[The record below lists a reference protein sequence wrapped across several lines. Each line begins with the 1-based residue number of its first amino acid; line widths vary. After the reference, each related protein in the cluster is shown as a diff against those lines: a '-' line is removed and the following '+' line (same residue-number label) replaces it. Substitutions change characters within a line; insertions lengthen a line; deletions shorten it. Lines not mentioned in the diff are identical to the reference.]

1 LYSSKFISYSILQGI
16 LKFFFQNENIFQN
29 ENTGIQLVSTKL
41 IYDLNVTV
49 QILNMKS
56 KFKPTCIFVVED
68 DPMYQ
73 RMVRY
78 VMELNPDHQVHVFST
93 GQDCIQ
99 NLHLNPSI
107 VSLDYSLPDM
117 TGEDILKK
125 IKNYNKDISVL
136 ILSSQQDVSTA
147 VKLLR
152 EGAYDYITKDSETN
166 DRLLHT
172 INQVKQQN
180 ELREEV
186 SSLKEELQVNYKV
199 DKSIIGDSN
208 AIKNVFTLL
217 EKAVKTNITISI
229 TGETGTG
236 KEVIAKSI
244 HYNSSRKKEPFVAV
258 NMSAIPKELLESELF
273 GHEKGAF
280 TGANTRKRGMFEM
293 ANKGTLFLD
302 EIGEMDINLQAKV
315 LRALQERE
323 ILRVGA
329 EKTIPFDARVIVATH
344 RNLQDEVSD
353 GNFREDLFYRLL
365 GLPIHLPP
373 LRDRGNDILLL
384 ANFFLKKFT
393 KNNEINAMKLSTE
406 AKSKLLSYAFPG
418 NVRELKAII
427 ELAAVLTN
435 EDKIS
440 DIDIQF
446 NSPKKGANFLSDEMT
461 FEQYKKLI
469 VTHFLEKYDDDI
481 DKVALKLDIGKSTI
495 YRMLKN
501 GKEDIIN

>member
-1 LYSSKFISYSILQGI
+1 
-16 LKFFFQNENIFQN
+16 
-29 ENTGIQLVSTKL
+29 
-41 IYDLNVTV
+41 
-49 QILNMKS
+49 MKS
-56 KFKPTCIFVVED
+56 KFSPTCIFVVED

-73 RMVRY
+73 RLVKY
-78 VMELNPDHQVHVFST
+78 VMELNPDHQVHIFAT
-93 GQDCIQ
+93 GQECLQ

-117 TGEDILKK
+117 TGEEVLKK
-125 IKNYNKDISVL
+125 VKDYNKDISVL

-166 DRLLHT
+166 DRLLHAV
-172 INQVKQQN
+172 NRVKQEN
-180 ELREEV
+180 SLKAEV
-186 SSLKEELQVNYKV
+186 SSLREELETNYKV
-199 DKSIIGDSN
+199 DKSIIGDS
-208 AIKNVFTLL
+208 KPMQQVFSLL
-217 EKAVKTNITISI
+217 EKAIKTNITISI

-258 NMSAIPKELLESELF
+258 NMSAIPKDLLESELF

-323 ILRVGA
+323 IHRVGA
-329 EKTIPFDARVIVATH
+329 EKPVAFDARVIVATH

-365 GLPIHLPP
+365 GLPIALPP
-373 LRDRGNDILLL
+373 LRDRGNDIILL
-384 ANFFLKKFT
+384 ANFFLKNFI
-393 KNNEINAMKLSTE
+393 KNNNLGSLKISKE
-406 AKSKLLSYAFPG
+406 AKNKLLNYSFPG

-427 ELAAVLTN
+427 DLAAVLTN
-435 EDKIS
+435 ENEITEG
-440 DIDIQF
+440 DIRF
-446 NSPKKGANFLSDEMT
+446 NSPKKGANFLSDEMKM
-461 FEQYKKLI
+461 EEYKNMI
-469 VTHFLEKYDDDI
+469 VTHFLEKYDNDI
-481 DKVALKLDIGKSTI
+481 DKVAKKLDIGKSTI

-501 GKEDIIN
+501 EKFVSTN